1 MNAIIT
7 GASKGIGRAI
17 SCLMAEKG
25 FDLIV
30 CARCKKGLQ
39 DLENEIKQINPEVKV
54 HSLQADLSTREG
66 VDEFGAF
73 CLSICNTIDL
83 LINNAGIFIPGEVH
97 KEEPGLLE
105 KLMNTNLYSA
115 YHLTRILMPKMILDQ
130 HGHIFN
136 MCSVA
141 SLQAYPNG
149 GSYSISKFAL
159 LGLTRVLRE
168 ELKDKGIKVTAIIP
182 GATWSDSWQGV
193 ELPESRLMQARD
205 IALSVWYASQ
215 LSPQAVVE
223 EIIIRPQLGDL

>member
-17 SCLMAEKG
+17 AVLLAEKG

-30 CARCKKGLQ
+30 CARGKKGLQ
-39 DLENEIKQINPEVKV
+39 DLEAEILQINPEIKV
-54 HSLQADLSTREG
+54 HAMQVDLSSQKG
-66 VDEFGAF
+66 VEEFGNY
-73 CLSICNTIDL
+73 CLSVCPSIDM

-97 KEEPGLLE
+97 KEEAGLLE
-105 KLMNTNLYSA
+105 KLINTNLYSA
-115 YHLTRILMPKMILDQ
+115 YHLVRTLLPKMILDR

-141 SLQAYPNG
+141 SIQAYPNG

-159 LGLTRVLRE
+159 LGLTKVLRE
-168 ELKDKGIKVTAIIP
+168 ELKDKGIKVTAILP

-205 IALSVWYASQ
+205 IAISLWNAYQ
-215 LSPQAVVE
+215 LSPAAVVE
-223 EIIIRPQLGDL
+223 EVVIRPQLGDL